1 MYTVFDHTADLG
13 IEVTAPT
20 LDLLLADAA
29 RGLTAV
35 IVGDPAQIEPRR
47 EDVFRVSGTDPDWL
61 LADWIGDVLA
71 AFEIRRM
78 LYREFVVTVG
88 PTGLEARAR
97 GEVYAPG
104 RHMLAHEVKA
114 VTQHLLD
121 VQRTA
126 TGWQATFVVDI

>member
-1 MYTVFDHTADLG
+1 MGEHVA
-13 IEVTAPT
+13 
-20 LDLLLADAA
+20 
-29 RGLTAV
+29 
-35 IVGDPAQIEPRR
+35 
-47 EDVFRVSGTDPDWL
+47 
-61 LADWIGDVLA
+61 
-71 AFEIRRM
+71 
-78 LYREFVVTVG
+78 
-88 PTGLEARAR
+88 AR